1 MIMYRIA
8 CVAAAISL
16 CATPA
21 VSQRTTHTYVIV
33 HGAWG
38 GGWDWKQVDSALTA
52 SGHKVYRPTL
62 TGLGEP
68 VHLIT
73 PSVDLST
80 HVTDIVNV
88 IRYENL
94 HDVVLVGHS
103 YGGMVISG
111 VVDRIPDRIRRLVY
125 VDAVVPEDGESL
137 VTAARGTRMEAGM
150 QSLLNSAKN
159 GAIAPGWVTPG
170 TSPPSD
176 VPHPAKSL
184 TEPLKLQNPAGR
196 RVPGT
201 YILTVEP
208 GKPETDDEFVDFGRR
223 AKKRGWTHQVL
234 RSDHTPERS
243 AIRELTDL
251 LRQVP

>member
-1 MIMYRIA
+1 MIIYRVA
-8 CVAAAISL
+8 CAAAAVSL
-16 CATPA
+16 CAAPA
-21 VSQRTTHTYVIV
+21 KSQPTTHTYVIV

-38 GGWDWKQVDSALTA
+38 GGWDWKQVDSVLTA
-52 SGHKVYRPTL
+52 SGNKVYRPTL
-62 TGLGEP
+62 TGLGER
-68 VHLIT
+68 VHLLT

-111 VVDRIPDRIRRLVY
+111 VVDRIPDRIRRVVY

-150 QSLLNSAKN
+150 QSLLNAAKN

-170 TSPPSD
+170 ASPPTD
-176 VPHPAKSL
+176 VPHPVLSL

-196 RVPGT
+196 RVSGT

-208 GKPETDDEFVDFGRR
+208 AKPEADDEFAHFGAR
-223 AKKRGWTHQVL
+223 AKTRGWTYHVL

-243 AIRELTDL
+243 AVRELTDL
-251 LRQVP
+251 LRRVP